1 MAESGVGGGGV
12 DAPTHSIIHGLG
24 MAAGLD
30 GISTDGA
37 MREAIGRIMGDVA
50 DPHFQ
55 RTVEETL
62 QEMATGAGSSTAGGS
77 DAADPQG
84 DGHIAASVFSA
95 LAQHSGAAGAN
106 AVSKSPPPSRPH
118 LFAAVLTGGVAQ
130 CGLRARAHPRG
141 RARADAAGGG
151 ARQRGLA
158 SVCGLWLHGDV
169 LSVVGPPCG

>member
-24 MAAGLD
+24 MGAGLD
-30 GISTDGA
+30 AISTDGA

-50 DPHFQ
+50 DPHLQ

-62 QEMATGAGSSTAGGS
+62 QEMATGAGSSTAGGA

-95 LAQHSGAAGAN
+95 LA
-106 AVSKSPPPSRPH
+106 R
-118 LFAAVLTGGVAQ
+118 GGRRVPLRTCCRLQTATAHTTLPCVPCL
-130 CGLRARAHPRG
+130 CGFRCRAR
-141 RARADAAGGG
+141 
-151 ARQRGLA
+151 
-158 SVCGLWLHGDV
+158 
-169 LSVVGPPCG
+169 